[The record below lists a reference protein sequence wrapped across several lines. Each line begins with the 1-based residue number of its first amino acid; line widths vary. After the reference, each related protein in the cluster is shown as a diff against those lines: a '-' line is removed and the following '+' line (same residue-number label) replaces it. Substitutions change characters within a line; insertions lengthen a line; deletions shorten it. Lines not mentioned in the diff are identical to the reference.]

1 MEDILVGN
9 ILAVSLFVVSLFIC
23 VRAFYTYAQLK
34 SPRLF
39 TLGLAM
45 GVVALTAAADF
56 TSSNFPSLGLNTD
69 WFLFI
74 GQAVSFLFI
83 WLSLLSH
90 ADEYLQWLMRLQVLA
105 SLAVLGLLF
114 LSPTLPD
121 FSGTLL
127 AIVLSGSRFVICLLI
142 GFSYLL
148 TFLGKQTRF
157 SLLMALAFVLL
168 GFGYLLIA
176 QKFSV
181 SNLML
186 FDNAG
191 DFLRLG
197 GLLLLLVAVL
207 AG

>member
-1 MEDILVGN
+1 MESLLVGN
-9 ILAVSLFVVSLFIC
+9 ILAVTLFLVTLFIC
-23 VRAFYTYAQLK
+23 VRAFYTYAQLQ

-45 GVVALTAAADF
+45 GIIALTAAADF
-56 TSSNFPSLGLNTD
+56 TSSNFASLGLNTD
-69 WFLFI
+69 WFLFL
-74 GQAVSFLFI
+74 GQAVSWLFI

-90 ADEYLQWLMRLQVLA
+90 AQEYLHWLMRLQVLA
-105 SLAVLGLLF
+105 SLAVLCLLF

-121 FSGTLL
+121 FSATLL
-127 AIVLSGSRFVICLLI
+127 ATVLSGSRFVICLLI
-142 GFSYLL
+142 AFSYMSA
-148 TFLGKQTRF
+148 FLGKHTRF
-157 SLLMALAFVLL
+157 SLLMAMAFVLL

-191 DFLRLG
+191 DIIRLG
-197 GLLLLLVAVL
+197 GLLLLLAAVL
-207 AG
+207 GS

>member
-9 ILAVSLFVVSLFIC
+9 ILAVALFLVTLFIC
-23 VRAFYTYAQLK
+23 VRAFYIYAQLR

-45 GVVALTAAADF
+45 GIIALTAAADF
-56 TSSNFPSLGLNTD
+56 TSSNFPGLGLNTD

-74 GQAVSFLFI
+74 GQAVSWLFI

-90 ADEYLQWLMRLQVLA
+90 SDEYLHWLMRLQVLA
-105 SLAVLGLLF
+105 SLAVLCLLF

-127 AIVLSGSRFVICLLI
+127 AILLSGSRFVICLLI

-148 TFLGKQTRF
+148 TFLDKQTRF

-176 QKFSV
+176 EKFSV

-191 DFLRLG
+191 DILRLG
-197 GLLLLLVAVL
+197 GLLLLLAAMLV
-207 AG
+207 G

>member
-1 MEDILVGN
+1 MESILVGN
-9 ILAVSLFVVSLFIC
+9 ILAVTLFLVTLFIC
-23 VRAFYTYAQLK
+23 VRAFYTYAQLR

-45 GVVALTAAADF
+45 GIIALTAAADF

-74 GQAVSFLFI
+74 GQAVSWLFI
-83 WLSLLSH
+83 WLSLLNH
-90 ADEYLQWLMRLQVLA
+90 ADAYLHRLMRLQVLA
-105 SLAVLGLLF
+105 SLAALCLLI

-127 AIVLSGSRFVICLLI
+127 ATLLSGSRFVICLLI
-142 GFSYLL
+142 SFSYLL

-157 SLLMALAFVLL
+157 SLLMGMAFVLL

-176 QKFSV
+176 EKFSV

-197 GLLLLLVAVL
+197 GLLLLLAAML

>member
-9 ILAVSLFVVSLFIC
+9 ILAVALFLVSLFIC
-23 VRAFYTYAQLK
+23 VRAFYTYAQLR

-56 TSSNFPSLGLNTD
+56 TSSNFPDLGLNTD

-74 GQAVSFLFI
+74 GQAVSFLLI
-83 WLSLLSH
+83 WLSLLNH
-90 ADEYLQWLMRLQVLA
+90 ADVYLQWLMRLQVLA
-105 SLAVLGLLF
+105 SLAVLCLLI

-121 FSGTLL
+121 FTGTLL

-157 SLLMALAFVLL
+157 SLWMGMAFVLL

-191 DFLRLG
+191 DIIRLG

-207 AG
+207 VG

>member
-1 MEDILVGN
+1 MEDLFVGN
-9 ILAVSLFVVSLFIC
+9 ILAVALFLVSLFIC

-45 GVVALTAAADF
+45 GIIALTAAADF

-83 WLSLLSH
+83 WLSLLNH
-90 ADEYLQWLMRLQVLA
+90 ADAYLQWLMRLQVWV
-105 SLAVLGLLF
+105 SVAVLCLLI

-121 FSGTLL
+121 FTGTLL
-127 AIVLSGSRFVICLLI
+127 AVVLSGSRFVICLLI
-142 GFSYLL
+142 GISYLL

-157 SLLMALAFVLL
+157 SLLMGMAFVLL

-191 DFLRLG
+191 DGIRLG
-197 GLLLLLVAVL
+197 GLLLLLVAMLV
-207 AG
+207 G